1 MENGVLTEIKLDAI
15 KAPNLNDDELLCID
29 NEVSTLI
36 ECYRNNRQEI
46 NRLTFE
52 CVASISAGEE
62 YSEQLATKKG
72 LRRFLGVFTGS
83 NKKVQDIVN
92 KNQSAAQ
99 YASQVMLMKL
109 AEQNLMS
116 FELIAAVNNR
126 LNSCINDIE
135 GEINEIYS
143 KMIMFFKKSSSR
155 IIQIENRLD
164 RIEININLLNWLNT
178 IEYQTFNNIEYRDLD
193 NYAKIVCL
201 ARDFYDITKAEWN
214 TSDLLLLKSAMSK
227 VGISSSDTVSY
238 YDFIKQLYF
247 RAELREYLFNAANL
261 VSLPEPECYPL
272 YCGVKKMS
280 LYDNE
285 DSYVVDT
292 MLESFN
298 ESNIV
303 ADRNSVITMLSK
315 KFLSNE
321 SGITEKSIVHTYDLL
336 LEILFG
342 YRQLV
347 AENVIEEIRMEEDKK
362 QTDSNTNDESVDN
375 QVEND
380 ITSNESTETDISGD
394 ADEVEYICDDPIE
407 EYVGIPLEIAEQI
420 YPICLSNYSNDINDI
435 SFFES
440 KNYFVWY
447 YDTDYD
453 LFTRTTSYKFK
464 RYNKTTATLDDVSLP
479 LADDRTFKK
488 DPGYYGFVE
497 GNEYAVDYNRDLV
510 YYIAD
515 HNVYKYDIE
524 KNSYEKIDG
533 LKITGNFR
541 SDSIRICNKLIVIIS
556 NNEAVYYDTIHGKAI
571 TLVDCTGKN
580 IKSDYR
586 RCVVGDEKII
596 FIPNNAEEL
605 SASDGGSLTD
615 SVCLYDIKTHE
626 ISRILDT
633 SKMEYIKSM
642 ISVHDKIYFIL
653 DRGSLQDGF
662 VIKELCECSDNQ
674 FVLETVLEHKNDC
687 HMLLYNH
694 FLTYYEN
701 YGKKSSYCIY
711 AFDFIAKEAEKVVS
725 DCYMRKN
732 TGVFK
737 ANWERT
743 KSTYT
748 MLGQWIYYIRGHIP
762 AKSYDPCIP
771 HICRANFEVPLKSVD
786 LGDKNKL
793 VKS

>member
-1 MENGVLTEIKLDAI
+1 MENSVSTDIKLDAI
-15 KAPNLNDDELLCID
+15 EAPDLKADDLLCIE

-62 YSEQLATKKG
+62 YSEQLAKKKG

-143 KMIMFFKKSSSR
+143 KMIVFFKKSSSR

-164 RIEININLLNWLNT
+164 RMERNINLLNWLNT

-193 NYAKIVCL
+193 DYAKIVCL

-214 TSDLLLLKSAMSK
+214 TSDLLLLKSAMRE
-227 VGISSSDTVSY
+227 VGISSSDTVNY

-315 KFLSNE
+315 KFLANE
-321 SGITEKSIVHTYDLL
+321 SGIVEKAIVHTYDLL

-347 AENVIEEIRMEEDKK
+347 AENVIEEIKEEDKK
-362 QTDSNTNDESVDN
+362 QIDSKANDESVDN
-375 QVEND
+375 QVEVD
-380 ITSNESTETDISGD
+380 ITSNKSTETENPGD
-394 ADEVEYICDDPIE
+394 ADEIEYICDDPIE
-407 EYVGIPLEIAEQI
+407 EYVGIPLEISEQI

-440 KNYFVWY
+440 KNYFVWL
-447 YDTDYD
+447 YDKDYEWS
-453 LFTRTTSYKFK
+453 TRTCSYKFK
-464 RYNKTTATLDDVSLP
+464 RYNKITGISDDVSLP
-479 LADDRTFKK
+479 SADNWTFRK
-488 DPGYYGFVE
+488 DCGGYGYLE
-497 GNEYAVDYNRDLV
+497 GNKYAVDYDSDLV
-510 YYIAD
+510 YYIAES
-515 HNVYKYDIE
+515 NVLKYDIE
-524 KNSYEKIDG
+524 KNSCEKIDS
-533 LKITGNFR
+533 LKVNGNNP
-541 SDSIRICNKLIVIIS
+541 SIRIGNKLITIIS
-556 NNEAVYYDTIHGKAI
+556 NGEAVYYDTIHRKTN
-571 TLVDCTGKN
+571 TLVDYAGN
-580 IKSDYR
+580 SIKLDYNKCITSD
-586 RCVVGDEKII
+586 GKII
-596 FIPNNAEEL
+596 FIPNNAGEL
-605 SASDGGSLTD
+605 AASDGGSLAD
-615 SVCLYDIKTHE
+615 SVCSYNVETQE
-626 ISRILDT
+626 ITRILDT
-633 SKMEYIKSM
+633 SKMKYIMSM
-642 ISVHDKIYFIL
+642 IAVHNKIYFIMH
-653 DRGSLQDGF
+653 RESSLDGF
-662 VIKELCECSDNQ
+662 AIGELCEISNNQ
-674 FVLETVLEHKNDC
+674 FVLETVSEHERDC
-687 HMLLYNH
+687 TSILLYHN
-694 FLTYYEN
+694 FLTCYERD
-701 YGKKSSYCIY
+701 SYSIY
-711 AFDFIAKEAEKVVS
+711 VFDFMSRKMEKIVS
-725 DCYMRKN
+725 DGYMRRN
-732 TGVFK
+732 DGVFK
-737 ANWERT
+737 ANWKRE
-743 KSTYT
+743 KSTFT

-762 AKSYDPCIP
+762 SKSYDPCIA
-771 HICRANFEVPLKSVD
+771 HVCRANFEVPLKSVD
-786 LGDKNKL
+786 LGDKNNL